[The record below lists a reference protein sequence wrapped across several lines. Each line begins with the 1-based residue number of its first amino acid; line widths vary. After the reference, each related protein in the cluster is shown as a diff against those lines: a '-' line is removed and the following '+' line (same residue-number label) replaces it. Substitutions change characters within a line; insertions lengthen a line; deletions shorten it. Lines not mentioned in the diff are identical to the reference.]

1 MVVMKD
7 EKSEFSVLSEIFS
20 QFTEENK
27 DNLLKTAK
35 QLLKTQQGDA
45 EMLTNTSLSSENQKE
60 RLEQKTVLVSMG
72 ALTLL

>member
-1 MVVMKD
+1 MKD

-35 QLLKTQQGDA
+35 QLLETQQSGV
-45 EMLTNTSLSSENQKE
+45 EMLIDTSLSIE
-60 RLEQKTVLVSMG
+60 RQEGELEQKAVLVSMG
-72 ALTLL
+72 ALALL

>member
-35 QLLKTQQGDA
+35 QLLETQQGDA
-45 EMLTNTSLSSENQKE
+45 EMLTNTLLSSENQKE
-60 RLEQKTVLVSMG
+60 RLEQKAVLVSMG
-72 ALTLL
+72 ALPLL

>member
-7 EKSEFSVLSEIFS
+7 EKSEFSVVSEIFS

-35 QLLKTQQGDA
+35 QLLETQQSGV
-45 EMLTNTSLSSENQKE
+45 EMLIDTSLSIE
-60 RLEQKTVLVSMG
+60 RQEGELEQKAVLVSMG
-72 ALTLL
+72 ALALL